1 MFFRYADVGRCFL
14 CRLILGL
21 IAWAHDARLRAK
33 LMSGLPP
40 AGSFIETHGATL
52 HYLSKNTQAGKD
64 KPVFVLIHGSSANAH
79 DMMVAL
85 GDELAAHGAVLSFDR
100 PGIGRSKNKKSDKEM
115 SDPRAQARE
124 IHQAVRAMGYEM
136 PVIIGQSWGGS
147 TALAYAQ
154 VLGEEIA
161 ASVMLAPRLFRG
173 TALIIG
179 PIAWSRC
186 QSLGRFYRIL
196 F

>member
-1 MFFRYADVGRCFL
+1 MFFRYALMVIGVTSVV
-14 CRLILGL
+14 LILGL

-85 GDELAAHGAVLSFDR
+85 
-100 PGIGRSKNKKSDKEM
+100 
-115 SDPRAQARE
+115 
-124 IHQAVRAMGYEM
+124 
-136 PVIIGQSWGGS
+136 
-147 TALAYAQ
+147 
-154 VLGEEIA
+154 
-161 ASVMLAPRLFRG
+161 
-173 TALIIG
+173 
-179 PIAWSRC
+179 
-186 QSLGRFYRIL
+186 
-196 F
+196 